1 MRGSHALNALVTI
14 SAQDEKLAHVEV
26 NNALNALQRGSAVD
40 MSFKTVRK
48 ARSTDA
54 NALMWH
60 CLTEIA
66 TALRA
71 DKWEIYKLMLSRY
84 TAGIPITC
92 KLDAVDRLEKTYRE
106 CERLG
111 DVYVGGEKRA
121 MLMLYVGSSQFDS
134 KEMAHFIDCL
144 IDEMREMGLAT
155 PTPERTR
162 EVIEAYE
169 RKA

>member
-1 MRGSHALNALVTI
+1 MRGSHALNALMTI

-66 TALRA
+66 TALFQFCTLGQVAEAAYLQVVAHLLQRA
-71 DKWEIYKLMLSRY
+71 D
-84 TAGIPITC
+84 GF
-92 KLDAVDRLEKTYRE
+92 D
-106 CERLG
+106 
-111 DVYVGGEKRA
+111 DVFLFVEGCY
-121 MLMLYVGSSQFDS
+121 YS
-134 KEMAHFIDCL
+134 
-144 IDEMREMGLAT
+144 
-155 PTPERTR
+155 
-162 EVIEAYE
+162 
-169 RKA
+169 